1 MIDDGG
7 WFFSIF
13 EPRSSIL
20 GGSLPIAR
28 APAVMT
34 GQPAN
39 FAAFLRD
46 QHNHIFGRP
55 WPVIPSA
62 LVIAALNVFLFAYD
76 KPWTASDGLR
86 NWGDSLFHWLG
97 FIDQPDLL
105 PPLLYSGSVLNIG
118 LLLGGLVAA
127 LLSREFAVRPAPGA
141 ELVKGAL
148 GGLLM
153 GAGAMLSFG
162 CNIGGFFSALAALS
176 ASGLA
181 MMAGLILGAF
191 IGTRYLIREN
201 GKVIKSGRLPFM
213 STCEAPPRPAGG
225 SAAFKLQPRFGV
237 VVFALVLGGGC
248 LYQFLGHGKLAVFL
262 YFGVLFGIVFQRS
275 RFCLVNAFR
284 EPFLSGASEHA
295 RAAALALIMSL
306 IGFAI
311 LKVTDLK
318 DATEWVFP
326 SFWLG
331 ALTGGILFG
340 IGMVL
345 AGGCGAGSIW
355 RVGEGHV
362 KLWIAVAF
370 FAVGTS
376 AMRLLLTRT
385 ELIRQLGTPV
395 FLPDLFGWAGAVG
408 VVVVLMIVWYL
419 LAAWNQEK
427 KQVGVLK
434 F

>member
-1 MIDDGG
+1 MARIFPHPSPQAGEGSVAKSAQSD
-7 WFFSIF
+7 FSMS
-13 EPRSSIL
+13 ELRSSF
-20 GGSLPIAR
+20 GD
-28 APAVMT
+28 
-34 GQPAN
+34 
-39 FAAFLRD
+39 FLRR
-46 QHNHIFGRP
+46 QFSATFVKP
-55 WPVIPSA
+55 WPVMPSA

-97 FIDQPDLL
+97 VIDQPDLL

-118 LLLGGLVAA
+118 LLIGGLVAA

-141 ELVKGAL
+141 EVVKGAL

-153 GAGAMLSFG
+153 GAGAMLAFG

-181 MMAGLILGAF
+181 MMAGLIVGAF

-201 GKVIKSGRLPFM
+201 GKVIESGRLPFM
-213 STCEAPPRPAGG
+213 LACDAPPRPAIG
-225 SAAFKLQPRFGV
+225 SAAFKLQPGIGV
-237 VVFALVLGGGC
+237 FVFVLVFGGGC
-248 LYQFLGHGKLAVFL
+248 LYQFLGHGRLAVFL

-284 EPFLSGASEHA
+284 EPFMTGASEHA
-295 RAAALALIMSL
+295 RSAALALIMSL

-318 DATEWVFP
+318 DATDWVFP
-326 SFWLG
+326 SFWFG

-340 IGMVL
+340 VGMVL

-362 KLWIAVAF
+362 KLWIAVVF

-385 ELIRQLGTPV
+385 DLIRRLGTPV
-395 FLPDLFGWAGAVG
+395 FLPNSFGWALAVG
-408 VVVVLMIVWYL
+408 VVALLMIVWYL
-419 LAAWNQEK
+419 SAAWNQEK
-427 KQVGVLK
+427 KRMGVLK

>member
-1 MIDDGG
+1 
-7 WFFSIF
+7 
-13 EPRSSIL
+13 
-20 GGSLPIAR
+20 
-28 APAVMT
+28 MT
-34 GQPAN
+34 CQPAN

-62 LVIAALNVFLFAYD
+62 LVIAALNVFLFAFD

-97 FIDQPDLL
+97 VIDQPDLL

-118 LLLGGLVAA
+118 LLLGGMVAA

-181 MMAGLILGAF
+181 MMMGLIIGAF

-201 GKVIKSGRLPFM
+201 GKVIESGRLPFM
-213 STCEAPPRPAGG
+213 SACEAPPRPAVAS
-225 SAAFKLQPRFGV
+225 SAFRLQPGIGV
-237 VVFALVLGGGC
+237 FVFVLVLGVGY
-248 LYQFLGHGKLAVFL
+248 LYQFMGHGRLAVFL
-262 YFGVLFGIVFQRS
+262 FFGIAFGIAFQRS

-326 SFWLG
+326 SFWFG

-340 IGMVL
+340 VGMVL

-385 ELIRQLGTPV
+385 DLIRQLGTPV
-395 FLPDLFGWAGAVG
+395 FLPNLFGWALAVG
-408 VVVVLMIVWYL
+408 EVVVLMIAWYL

>member
-1 MIDDGG
+1 M
-7 WFFSIF
+7 
-13 EPRSSIL
+13 
-20 GGSLPIAR
+20 
-28 APAVMT
+28 
-34 GQPAN
+34 
-39 FAAFLRD
+39 
-46 QHNHIFGRP
+46 
-55 WPVIPSA
+55 
-62 LVIAALNVFLFAYD
+62 
-76 KPWTASDGLR
+76 R

-97 FIDQPDLL
+97 VIDQPDLL
-105 PPLLYSGSVLNIG
+105 PPMLYSGSVLNIG

-127 LLSREFAVRPAPGA
+127 LMSREFAVRPAPGA
-141 ELVKGAL
+141 EVVKGAL

-181 MMAGLILGAF
+181 MMAGLIVGAF

-201 GKVIKSGRLPFM
+201 GKVIESGRLPFM
-213 STCEAPPRPAGG
+213 SACEAPPRPAVA
-225 SAAFKLQPRFGV
+225 SAAFKLQPGIGV
-237 VVFALVLGGGC
+237 FVFVLVLGGGC
-248 LYQFLGHGKLAVFL
+248 LYQFLGHGRLAVFL

-284 EPFLSGASEHA
+284 EPFMTGASEHA
-295 RAAALALIMSL
+295 RSAVLALVISL

-326 SFWLG
+326 SFWFG

-340 IGMVL
+340 VGMVL

-362 KLWIAVAF
+362 KLWIAAAF

-385 ELIRQLGTPV
+385 DLIRQLGTPV
-395 FLPDLFGWAGAVG
+395 FLPNSFGWALAVG
-408 VVVVLMIVWYL
+408 VVALLMIVWYL
-419 LAAWNQEK
+419 AAAWNQEK

>member
-1 MIDDGG
+1 
-7 WFFSIF
+7 
-13 EPRSSIL
+13 
-20 GGSLPIAR
+20 
-28 APAVMT
+28 MT
-34 GQPAN
+34 CQPAN
-39 FAAFLRD
+39 FTAFLRD
-46 QHNHIFGRP
+46 QYNHIFGRP
-55 WPVIPSA
+55 WPVISSA
-62 LVIAALNVFLFAYD
+62 LVIAALNVFLFAFD

-97 FIDQPDLL
+97 VINQPDLL

-141 ELVKGAL
+141 ELLKGAL
-148 GGLLM
+148 GGLFM

-181 MMAGLILGAF
+181 MMAGLIVGAF

-201 GKVIKSGRLPFM
+201 GKIIASGKLPFM
-213 STCEAPPRPAGG
+213 TTCEAPPRPAVA
-225 SAAFKLQPRFGV
+225 SAAFKLQPGIGV
-237 VVFALVLGGGC
+237 LVFALVLGGGC
-248 LYQFLGHGKLAVFL
+248 LYQFLGHGRLAVFL

-295 RAAALALIMSL
+295 RAAALALVMSL

-326 SFWLG
+326 SFWFG

-340 IGMVL
+340 VGMVL

-362 KLWIAVAF
+362 KLWMAVVF
-370 FAVGTS
+370 FAVGAS

-385 ELIRQLGTPV
+385 DLIASVGHGGVFAESFWLGRGRMVEL
-395 FLPDLFGWAGAVG
+395 WC
-408 VVVVLMIVWYL
+408 
-419 LAAWNQEK
+419 
-427 KQVGVLK
+427 
-434 F
+434 

>member
-1 MIDDGG
+1 MSD
-7 WFFSIF
+7 S
-13 EPRSSIL
+13 RS
-20 GGSLPIAR
+20 PF
-28 APAVMT
+28 AV
-34 GQPAN
+34 
-39 FAAFLRD
+39 FLRR
-46 QHNHIFGRP
+46 QYTAIFSQP
-55 WPVIPSA
+55 WPVIPAA

-86 NWGDSLFHWLG
+86 NWGDSLFHLLG
-97 FIDQPDLL
+97 VIDQPDLL
-105 PPLLYSGSVLNIG
+105 LPLLYSGSVLNIG

-141 ELVKGAL
+141 ELLKGAL
-148 GGLLM
+148 GGLFM

-181 MMAGLILGAF
+181 MMAGLIIGAF

-201 GKVIKSGRLPFM
+201 GKIIASGKLPFM
-213 STCEAPPRPAGG
+213 NTCEAPPRPAVA
-225 SAAFKLQPRFGV
+225 SAAFKLQPGIGV
-237 VVFALVLGGGC
+237 LVFALVLGGGC
-248 LYQFLGHGKLAVFL
+248 LYQFLGHGRLAVFL

-275 RFCLVNAFR
+275 RFCLVHAFR

-295 RAAALALIMSL
+295 RAAALALVMSL

-326 SFWLG
+326 SFWFG

-355 RVGEGHV
+355 RAGEGHV

-385 ELIRQLGTPV
+385 DLIRQLGTPV
-395 FLPDLFGWAGAVG
+395 FLPNLFGWTAAVG

-419 LAAWNQEK
+419 LAAWNQER